1 MAKMTTCTCGA
12 EFNSDGVCPSCGKQR
27 SRSAGYRILHG
38 TLCCIAALFLLLC
51 MTTTAFV
58 RHQLRYKRLTNALR
72 SEIKL
77 SDVNIPGE
85 GKNVAEY
92 IRTEY
97 VNDDAVLTEDCAEAV
112 DCMEIPGF
120 VADKLGIWGDLL
132 RGDSDTVMQVSAD
145 EVIGLLESHE
155 AQLYRSCMLVID
167 DSDKVELRQNLEGPL
182 ASLNKT
188 FQSLYGS
195 PALRALARFRV
206 SGWRYVLDVILLALL
221 LWRWAVV
228 RRNSGKDAASAL
240 SAMGKTILIPSTVT
254 FVLCAVFGI
263 GAMFAKDG
271 VVGLLPVWKA
281 IRMPYWLSAMLGIS
295 AGCVLLIIYQ
305 LLLQRSLRPARQRP
319 VKATPSRGGSA
330 AASAAEKHCIYCGK
344 RIPAEAEFCI
354 YCGKRLT
361 PAAPEAA
368 AAVPDV
374 PAETVPEPFIPGTD
388 DLSGSDLPE
397 G

>member
-1 MAKMTTCTCGA
+1 MANKPITCTCGA
-12 EFNSDGVCPSCGKQR
+12 EFNSDGVCPSCGKKR
-27 SRSAGYRILHG
+27 PRSAGYRVFHG
-38 TLCCIAALFLLLC
+38 TLCCIAALILLLC
-51 MTTTAFV
+51 MSTTAFV
-58 RHQLRYKRLTNALR
+58 RHQLKYQRLTRALQ
-72 SEIKL
+72 SELKL
-77 SDVNIPGE
+77 SGVNVPGE
-85 GKNVAEY
+85 GKTIAEY

-112 DCMEIPGF
+112 DCMEIPAFIAG
-120 VADKLGIWGDLL
+120 KLTVWGDLL

-145 EVIGLLESHE
+145 EIIDLLEKHE

-167 DSDKVELRQNLEGPL
+167 DSDKQELRSSLEGPL
-182 ASLNKT
+182 DSVNKS
-188 FQSLYGS
+188 FQRLYGS

-206 SGWRYVLDVILLALL
+206 SGWHYVLDLILLALL
-221 LWRWAVV
+221 LWRWAVI
-228 RRNSGKDAASAL
+228 RRNSGKEAISAF
-240 SAMGKTILIPSTVT
+240 SAMGKTVLIPSAIT

-281 IRMPYWLSAMLGIS
+281 IRMPYWMSAMLGIS

-305 LLLQRSLRPARQRP
+305 LMLQRSLRPAKERP
-319 VKATPSRGGSA
+319 VKAAPKRGGA
-330 AASAAEKHCIYCGK
+330 AAAAAGEKHCIYCGK

-361 PAAPEAA
+361 PASPEAA

-374 PAETVPEPFIPGTD
+374 PADIPSEPVADILSDTDQPE
-388 DLSGSDLPE
+388 S
-397 G
+397 